1 MSRTFLGLLVALV
14 LLAGCGSG
22 GSGSS
27 SNTIPPP
34 TPVDLRGQK
43 QVEIDAKNNQFTP
56 PSIII
61 DEGTTVT
68 FKNNDPISHNVHK
81 SADAVDFGA
90 PFGIDT
96 ADFGPGQSYSFEF
109 TKPGTFAYT
118 CTIHALMDGTVK
130 VEATAASPPT
140 T

>member
-1 MSRTFLGLLVALV
+1 MSRAVLCVFLTLV
-14 LLAGCGSG
+14 LLAACGGG

-34 TPVDLRGQK
+34 TPVDLRGHT
-43 QVEIDAKNNQFTP
+43 QVEIDANANRFNP
-56 PSIII
+56 ASIII

-68 FKNNDPISHNVHK
+68 FKNKDPISHNVHK

-90 PFGIDT
+90 PFGVDT
-96 ADFGPGQSYSFEF
+96 ADFGPGQSYSFKF
-109 TKPGTFAYT
+109 AKPGTFAYT

-130 VEATAASPPT
+130 VVAGAAATPT